1 MLEDQLHF
9 VVLWRKTLGGIACSS
24 LKEKRR
30 DEKEK
35 EEEEEA
41 EEERRKKILLKLS
54 KSYFAIFK
62 PYFGFPTLIDCVL
75 NEGR

>member
-1 MLEDQLHF
+1 M
-9 VVLWRKTLGGIACSS
+9 GGIVCFF

-35 EEEEEA
+35 EEEEEV

-54 KSYFAIFK
+54 KLYFVIFK
-62 PYFGFPTLIDCVL
+62 LYFGFLILIDCVL